1 MVKERRLGL
10 GLEAL
15 LASDPE
21 TTPEAP
27 VENEV
32 RLDRISANPFQPRQ
46 VFDEDRIRKLSES
59 IRKEGILQPLVVRR
73 KDGRYELVAGERR
86 FRASLLAG
94 LETVPV
100 AIRNVDDRK
109 MLELA
114 LVENMQREDLNPV
127 EKALAFQRLMTDHGW
142 TQETVADSVGL
153 SRSSVA
159 NHLRILDLSPEIREA
174 VSRGTITMGHARAL
188 LSTDNF
194 ALRKTLLDRIIRE
207 GLSVRTVEKILSGRK
222 RLKEKESLSAPHTR
236 DAYMEELERK
246 LTDFFGTRVR
256 LESKKRGGRIS
267 VEWYSDDQFAG
278 ILDRLGLSDA

>member
-1 MVKERRLGL
+1 MPKERRLGL

-32 RLDRISANPFQPRQ
+32 RLDLISANPFQPRQ
-46 VFDEDRIRKLSES
+46 VFDEDRILKLSES

-222 RLKEKESLSAPHTR
+222 RLKEKESPSAPHTR

-256 LESKKRGGRIS
+256 LETKKRGGRIS